1 MINNLSIV
9 SSPIDGFTSIF
20 SYVLLRILIFFCIFI
35 IGTIFFDIV
44 PLKELVYFFIRRINK
59 DEVAIDIGIG
69 RIIELKK
76 SKARLIYYTNNIID
90 IVQISCSI
98 FIFILVSLFTMDILS
113 IDTITFGNTVVS
125 QKTSEFLFLAILIF
139 LSTILLFSGSFSLYL
154 NKETKTLG
162 I

>member
-1 MINNLSIV
+1 
-9 SSPIDGFTSIF
+9 
-20 SYVLLRILIFFCIFI
+20 
-35 IGTIFFDIV
+35 
-44 PLKELVYFFIRRINK
+44 
-59 DEVAIDIGIG
+59 DIGIG

-98 FIFILVSLFTMDILS
+98 FILILVSLFTMDILS
-113 IDTITFGNTVVS
+113 IEITFGNIEVS